1 MKYFLRCVLACAI
14 VLSVVPLVA
23 AQQPATPVV
32 RIGDW
37 VEVGNEVFMNIIAS
51 TDIR

>member
-1 MKYFLRCVLACAI
+1 MKRSMQVALSCLMTLA
-14 VLSVVPLVA
+14 VVSVAV

-37 VEVGNEVFMNIIAS
+37 VEIGNEVF
-51 TDIR
+51 